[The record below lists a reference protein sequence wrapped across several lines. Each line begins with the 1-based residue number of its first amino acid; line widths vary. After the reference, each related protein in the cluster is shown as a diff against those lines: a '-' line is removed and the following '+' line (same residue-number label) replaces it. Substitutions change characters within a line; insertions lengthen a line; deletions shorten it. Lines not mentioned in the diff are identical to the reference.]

1 MLSLA
6 ALVLAAS
13 RPVSGP
19 PPMPRKG
26 SPPIGSTL
34 ITRAPRSASIE
45 TPIGVAMIVANSR
58 IVTPSSGLPV
68 GCAPLGCGT
77 LCGEVDAPLRGGQ
90 LKPFASPTAG
100 AGWVSFAGV

>member
-13 RPVSGP
+13 MPVSGP
-19 PPMPRKG
+19 PPIPRNG

-45 TPIGVAMIVANSR
+45 TPIGVAIIVANSR
-58 IVTPSSGLPV
+58 IVTPLSGLPL
-68 GCAPLGCGT
+68 GRAPLGEG
-77 LCGEVDAPLRGGQ
+77 VDAPSRGGQ

-100 AGWVSFAGV
+100 AARAI

>member
-6 ALVLAAS
+6 ALVLEAS
-13 RPVSGP
+13 SPRRGP

-45 TPIGVAMIVANSR
+45 TPIGVAMMVANSR
-58 IVTPSSGLPV
+58 MVKPSKGLPL
-68 GCAPLGCGT
+68 GTEPLAET
-77 LCGEVDAPLRGGQ
+77 ALGEGSRGLQAKPL
-90 LKPFASPTAG
+90 ASPTAG
-100 AGWVSFAGV
+100 AGRSIRAGVSRR